1 MTNDQSIEQDLRN
14 VVEMYR
20 IAIENLDLG
29 GSGQDMHWALNKG
42 LPQGMEL
49 KPWDELNEEQKA
61 LLIMH
66 VSDMSSWRGEG
77 RVDPDLA
84 DYLLEYNPEFLEMM
98 A

>member
-1 MTNDQSIEQDLRN
+1 MTNDRNIEENLRN
-14 VVEMYR
+14 IIEMYK
-20 IAIENLDLG
+20 IAIENMGLG
-29 GSGQDMHWALNKG
+29 GGEEMHWALNKA

-61 LLIMH
+61 LLILH
-66 VSDMSSWRGEG
+66 VSDMSSWRAEG

-84 DYLLEYNPEFLEMM
+84 DYLLEYNPEFLDMM